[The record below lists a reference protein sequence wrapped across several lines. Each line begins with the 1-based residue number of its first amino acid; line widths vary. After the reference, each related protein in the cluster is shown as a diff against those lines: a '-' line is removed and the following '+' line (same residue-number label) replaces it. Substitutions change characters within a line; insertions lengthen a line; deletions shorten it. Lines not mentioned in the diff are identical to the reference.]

1 MDKLNV
7 LIVGAG
13 IGGLTAA
20 LCLARRGH
28 AVQILEQS
36 AEATTSGAGI
46 QLSPNCTKVLHS
58 LGLAEQLV
66 AIACIPD
73 AIEIRHWQDA
83 NLIASSELGS
93 GITEKFGSPYYHIHR
108 TDLAQLLLNEV
119 KKCCEIHFNVAV
131 DRVLD
136 EGREVSAI
144 SGLGAYKADLLIGA
158 DGIHSTVKNVCL
170 SNEAPRFTG
179 NIAWRATVPV
189 SQFSSVTPITQL
201 WWGPGKHVVY
211 YPISQGELINCV
223 CVVEKSGWQR
233 ESWTEKGD
241 TDELQADFAGWHESI
256 TQLLANV
263 DPASCFKWAL
273 FDRDPLLSWS
283 VGRVTLLGD
292 ACHPTLPFL
301 AQGAAMAIEDAAVL
315 AGCMAERSDIPS
327 SLMRYQNLRMAR
339 TQRIQRVSRR
349 NAHVF
354 HMSGMASAIRNVLVG
369 YMLPGTMDWL
379 YGYDP
384 LQSTSQVI
392 SQ

>member
-36 AEATTSGAGI
+36 AAATTSGAGI

-58 LGLAEQLV
+58 LGLAEELI
-66 AIACIPD
+66 AAACIPD

-83 NLIASSELGS
+83 RIITSAPLGS

-108 TDLAQLLLNEV
+108 TDLAQLLLHKV
-119 KKCCEIHFNVAV
+119 SQCCEIHFNVAV

-136 EGREVSAI
+136 DGREVSAI
-144 SGLGAYKADLLIGA
+144 SGSATYKADLLIGA
-158 DGIHSTVKNVCL
+158 DGIHSTVKNTCL
-170 SNEAPRFTG
+170 SNEEPRFTG
-179 NIAWRATVPV
+179 NIAWRATVPA
-189 SQFSSVTPITQL
+189 SQFPSLTSTTQL
-201 WWGPGKHVVY
+201 WWGPGKHIVY
-211 YPISQGELINCV
+211 YPISRGELVNCV
-223 CVVEKSGWQR
+223 CVVEKSGWQQ

-241 TDELQADFAGWHESI
+241 LAELQADFSGWHESI

-263 DPASCFKWAL
+263 NPESCFKWAL
-273 FDRDPLLSWS
+273 FDRDPLPRWS
-283 VGRVTLLGD
+283 TGRVTLLGD
-292 ACHPTLPFL
+292 ACHPTSPFL

-315 AGCMAERSDIPS
+315 TGCLAERSIIPA

-354 HMSGMASAIRNVLVG
+354 HMSGMVSAIRNVLAG
-369 YMLPGTMDWL
+369 HMLPVTMDWL
-379 YGYDP
+379 YEYDP
-384 LQSTSQVI
+384 LQSI
-392 SQ
+392 